1 MAATNVT
8 RLNTAISQLEDL
20 QAEFSQYKADND
32 NKLSVLRALIKK
44 NTGMVQELKE
54 RTEFLEGELNVVEDD
69 MADVADRDV
78 AQLPSSSRAATVES
92 GIGDGDIRQMEPD
105 EGDRNED
112 ENEAAIIAS
121 EEAKKSKPI
130 KVSDQ

>member
-69 MADVADRDV
+69 DVADV
-78 AQLPSSSRAATVES
+78 AQLPSRAATVES

-112 ENEAAIIAS
+112 ENEAVIIAS